1 MARVSEK
8 ALDVPP
14 REISAPTPTPGE
26 DSLRDAYLG
35 LLKLALSDLAGAG
48 TRTVS
53 WSGERRVFSR
63 DLTGADQLQWR
74 AAGRDWPLNA
84 LTMTGLRRLD
94 DLQTCVEAVVRDGV
108 EGDLIE
114 AGAWRG
120 GSSILMRATLNAHGA
135 TDKTVWVADSFQ
147 GFPVPEQ
154 DGDSADVELE
164 TEMRGLDYLAPNL
177 EMVSEHFD
185 RFGCR
190 DGVRFVPGFFEDTMA
205 ELTGP
210 TWSLIRLDGD
220 TYKATRL
227 CLEAL
232 YPGLAV
238 GGYVILDD
246 YLFLD
251 GCRRAVDDFRLEHGI
266 SEPIEGI
273 DYNAARWRRET
284 PAAPDSRGS
293 GAEALATVSGGAER
307 RAFTGTPVA
316 MPSDREL
323 QLEQELRGLRARQGG
338 LEAELATLRGT
349 PWARARRWAAERSRR
364 A

>member
-1 MARVSEK
+1 MPEPPTEIA
-8 ALDVPP
+8 P
-14 REISAPTPTPGE
+14 REIRAPVPAAGVQ
-26 DSLRDAYLG
+26 SLRAAYLG
-35 LLKLALSDLAGAG
+35 LLKLALCDLAGAG

-63 DLTGADQLQWR
+63 DLTGAEQLQWR

-94 DLQTCVEAVVRDGV
+94 DLQACVEAVIGEGV
-108 EGDLIE
+108 QGDMIE

-120 GSSILMRATLNAHGA
+120 GSSILMRATLNALGA
-135 TDKTVWVADSFQ
+135 SERTVWVADSFQ

-154 DGDSADVELE
+154 DGDSADIELE
-164 TEMRGLDYLAPNL
+164 TEMRGLEYLAPSL

-185 RFGCR
+185 RLGLR

-205 ELTGP
+205 GLGGGS
-210 TWSLIRLDGD
+210 WALIRLDGD

-232 YPGLAV
+232 YPGLAA

-251 GCRRAVDDFRLEHGI
+251 GCRRAVDDFRREHGI
-266 SEPIEGI
+266 TEPIEGI

-284 PAAPDSRGS
+284 PAPETAARPTAPDV
-293 GAEALATVSGGAER
+293 LAAVSGSVAR
-307 RAFTGTPVA
+307 SAFTGTPVE
-316 MPSDREL
+316 MPTDREL
-323 QLEQELRGLRARQGG
+323 QLEQELEQLRGQLAG
-338 LEAELATLRGT
+338 LQSELAALPGT
-349 PWARARRWAAERSRR
+349 PWARTRRWRTNRSRR
-364 A
+364 S